1 MNLPV
6 RIRTFWE
13 DLTSTLWFVPAAMT
27 GAATALAFAMAGLDR
42 RTGDGHEGWFFVYSG
57 GADGAREVLST
68 VAGSMI
74 TVAGVVFSATVV
86 ALSFASS
93 QLGPRLLRSFMRD
106 RGNQV
111 VLGTFIATFVYCLLV
126 LRTVSGEPDEFVPHF
141 GVTAGLLLALASL
154 AVLIYFI
161 HHVAVSL
168 QADHVI
174 SVVAKEL
181 DETIETL
188 YPGDIGRDTPG
199 HRLSEMG
206 EIEHTLSREKGASV
220 ALRNSGYVHAI
231 DLEALME
238 ISARR
243 DVVIRVSTRPGR
255 YVHDGISV
263 AEVWPLAQADAD
275 VTEEVQRAF
284 VLGRTRTSQQD
295 VEFAVDQLVEV
306 AVRSL
311 STGIN
316 DPFTAMSCIDRL
328 GTGLLHLMRKSF
340 PTAYRLDD
348 QGQLRVIAERSDF
361 GGVVDAA
368 FHQIRQSG
376 ASTPSVMIRLL
387 ETLTLLLE
395 HAVTD
400 EQRTVLE
407 RHVRLVQNSA
417 LQATDE
423 PADRR
428 DVIDRA
434 GAGLRPLR

>member
-1 MNLPV
+1 MNIPV
-6 RIRTFWE
+6 RIKTFWE
-13 DLTSTLWFVPAAMT
+13 DLTSSLWFVPAAMT
-27 GAATALAFAMAGLDR
+27 AAATALAFGMAGLDR
-42 RTGDGHEGWFFVYSG
+42 RTKGGYEAWYFLYSG
-57 GADGAREVLST
+57 GADGAREVLSII
-68 VAGSMI
+68 AGSMI

-141 GVTAGLLLALASL
+141 GVTAGLLLALVSL

-161 HHVAVSL
+161 HHVAMSL
-168 QADHVI
+168 QAEQ
-174 SVVAKEL
+174 VVSIVAREL
-181 DETIETL
+181 DETVETL
-188 YPGDIGRDTPG
+188 YPGSAGSDAPVQ
-199 HRLSEMG
+199 RLEEMS
-206 EIEHTLSREKGASV
+206 EIERALSREKGASV
-220 ALRNSGYVHAI
+220 ALRKSGYVHAI
-231 DLEALME
+231 DLQVLME
-238 ISARR
+238 TAAGREVIIRISA
-243 DVVIRVSTRPGR
+243 RPGR
-255 YVHDGISV
+255 YVSDGIPV
-263 AEVWPLAQADAD
+263 AEVWPLDRADAN
-275 VTEEVQRAF
+275 VVEEVQAAF
-284 VLGRTRTSQQD
+284 VLGPTRTSQQD
-295 VEFAVDQLVEV
+295 IESTVNQLVEV

-328 GTGLLHLMRKSF
+328 GTGLLHLMRKTF
-340 PTAYRLDD
+340 PTSYRLDD
-348 QGQLRVIAERSDF
+348 QGRLRVIAERSDF
-361 GGVVDAA
+361 EGVVDAA

-376 ASTPSVMIRLL
+376 ASTPSVMIHLL

-395 HAVTD
+395 HAATD
-400 EQRTVLE
+400 EERDVLQ

-417 LQATDE
+417 LQETDA

-434 GAGLRPLR
+434 GGGPRPLG